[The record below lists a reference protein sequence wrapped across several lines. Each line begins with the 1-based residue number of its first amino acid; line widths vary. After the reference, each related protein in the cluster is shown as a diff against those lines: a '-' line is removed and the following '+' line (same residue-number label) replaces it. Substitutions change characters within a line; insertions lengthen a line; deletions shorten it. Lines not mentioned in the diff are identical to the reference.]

1 MLSKVFSKATN
12 DAMLEIIII
21 MCIAMRILV
30 LFLGFVYHVR
40 YLFPKIVTLSHPNN
54 IKLFECRCIR
64 KLLS

>member
-1 MLSKVFSKATN
+1 MLSNVFSKAAN
-12 DAMLEIIII
+12 DAMLELIIT
-21 MCIAMRILV
+21 MSIAMRILV

-40 YLFPKIVTLSHPNN
+40 YLKIVTLSHPNN